1 MATTIEQEQVI
12 LYSPVSCRVSHF
24 RMLDGSKMQL
34 GICDVFVAVTD
45 ENLITTFYDI
55 EEAHE
60 IFESLFG
67 AGWR

>member
-1 MATTIEQEQVI
+1 
-12 LYSPVSCRVSHF
+12 
-24 RMLDGSKMQL
+24 MLDGSKMQL

-45 ENLITTFYDI
+45 ENLVTTFYDI